1 MTQVDSYQHR
11 TETNVDHAEFRV
23 ESGCAVHLAALPT
36 LPELAALRT
45 KKLRT
50 LLGEQVR
57 RFGRLQERLYAA
69 SRQALLLVF
78 QGMDAAGKDSTIKH
92 VTSGVNPQ
100 GFRVTNFTRPTFK
113 EMEYSWMQRHWP
125 ALPERGRIGIFN
137 RSHYEEAVTLR
148 VYPDLLAARKL
159 PPQPVDD
166 NFWQERLRDIV
177 AFERHLTRNGTTVV
191 KFFLNVSK
199 EEQKRRLIE
208 RLNKPAKNWKFDPS
222 DLAARNQW
230 DAYHQAYETAF
241 KATSTVEAPWYIVP
255 ADSKPAMRLIVASI
269 IVETLAAM
277 APEFPKPDAKLLQAI
292 NEARKALGA

>member
-1 MTQVDSYQHR
+1 MTPAVA
-11 TETNVDHAEFRV
+11 AEDYRV
-23 ESGCAVHLAALPT
+23 AEGVAPDLAALPT
-36 LPELAALRT
+36 RSPLAALGN

-50 LLGEQVR
+50 MLQGQVT
-57 RFGRLQERLYAA
+57 RFAALQERLYAE
-69 SRQALLLVF
+69 SRRALLLVF

-113 EMEYSWMQRHWP
+113 EMEYSWLQRHWP

-177 AFERHLTRNGTTVV
+177 AFERHLARNGTTLV
-191 KFFLNVSK
+191 KFFLHVSK
-199 EEQKRRLIE
+199 KEQKKRLLA
-208 RLNKPAKNWKFDPS
+208 RLNDPAKNWKFDPS
-222 DLAARNQW
+222 DLVARARW
-230 DAYHQAYETAF
+230 TEYKHAYEAAF
-241 KATSTVEAPWYIVP
+241 GATSTQEAPWYVVP
-255 ADSKPAMRLIVASI
+255 ADHKGAMRVIVAA
-269 IVETLAAM
+269 IVIETLAAM
-277 APEFPKPDAKLLQAI
+277 APRFPKPDAKLLEDIAA
-292 NEARKALGA
+292 ARQALGA

>member
-1 MTQVDSYQHR
+1 MPAIPPSPS
-11 TETNVDHAEFRV
+11 EFRV
-23 ESGCAVHLAALPT
+23 EPGCPVHLDALPT
-36 LPELAALRT
+36 LPELATLRRR
-45 KKLRT
+45 KLRD
-50 LLGEQVR
+50 LLTEQVR
-57 RFGRLQERLYAA
+57 LFSRLQERLYAE

-113 EMEYSWMQRHWP
+113 EMEHSWLQRHWP

-166 NFWQERLRDIV
+166 NFWRERLRDIV
-177 AFERHLTRNGTTVV
+177 AFEQHLARNGTTVV

-199 EEQKRRLIE
+199 EEQKQRLVD
-208 RLNKPAKNWKFDPS
+208 RLNRPAKHWKFDPS
-222 DLAARNQW
+222 DLAARNRW
-230 DAYHQAYETAF
+230 DAYHQAYEAAF
-241 KATSTVEAPWYIVP
+241 EATSSVEAPWYIVP
-255 ADSKPAMRLIVASI
+255 ADSKPAMRLIVAHI

-277 APEFPKPDAKLLQAI
+277 APEFPKPDAKLQQAI
-292 NEARKALGA
+292 HEARTALDA

>member
-1 MTQVDSYQHR
+1 MNEANAASGDR
-11 TETNVDHAEFRV
+11 TEFRV
-23 ESGCAVHLAALPT
+23 EPGSTVHLDALHACA
-36 LPELAALRT
+36 ELAALRS
-45 KKLRT
+45 KQLRKLLT
-50 LLGEQVR
+50 EQVR
-57 RFGRLQERLYAA
+57 RFARLQERLYAES
-69 SRQALLLVF
+69 SRALLLVF

-113 EMEYSWMQRHWP
+113 EMEYSWLQRHWP

-148 VYPDLLAARKL
+148 VHPDLLAARKL

-177 AFERHLTRNGTTVV
+177 AFERHLVRNGTTVV

-199 EEQKRRLIE
+199 EEQRRRLIG
-208 RLNKPAKNWKFDPS
+208 RLNRPAKNWKFDPS
-222 DLAARNQW
+222 DLAARQHW
-230 DAYHQAYETAF
+230 DAYHRAYEAAF
-241 KATSTVEAPWYIVP
+241 EATSTAEAPWYIVP

-269 IVETLAAM
+269 IVETLTAM

-292 NEARKALGA
+292 SEAREQLGA

>member
-1 MTQVDSYQHR
+1 MAIVDR
-11 TETNVDHAEFRV
+11 TEFRV
-23 ESGCAVHLAALPT
+23 DPGCAVVLDALPT
-36 LPELAALRT
+36 LPAAAALRP
-45 KKLRT
+45 KKLRK
-50 LLGEQVR
+50 LLAAEVR
-57 RFGRLQERLYAA
+57 KFARLQERLYAE

-113 EMEYSWMQRHWP
+113 EMEYSWLQRHWP

-177 AFERHLTRNGTTVV
+177 AFERHLARNGTTVV

-199 EEQKRRLIE
+199 EEQKARLVG
-208 RLNKPAKNWKFDPS
+208 RLNRPAKHWKYDPS
-222 DLAARNQW
+222 DIEARSRW
-230 DAYHQAYETAF
+230 DAYHAAYEAAF
-241 KATSTVEAPWYIVP
+241 AATSTTEAPWYIVP

-269 IVETLAAM
+269 IVETLAGM

-292 NEARKALGA
+292 EEARQALDA